1 MIPYGEPHTVRPVP
15 DASKRP
21 PRRRLAG
28 LALSVVI
35 FGALVTS
42 DCVVPRHMV
51 AQAAGTVAG
60 VVVHGENES
69 VLAGVTVSAFDRS
82 TTTGTDGRFVLDG
95 LPDGPVML
103 RFSHLG
109 LGDRVEVIVLSPDRG
124 MTLEVRMTDEAI
136 ELAPLVVEARSE
148 LDERRRVS
156 GHGINEVEEA
166 EIDVAARAG
175 LTLRELLQTTMPGTL
190 AAPSGLSET
199 CVQYRAIRSGGDT
212 GCMEV
217 TVVLD
222 GVQVSNPGYIY
233 ETMPLNAISRLEM
246 LSPGQAGVRYGTAA
260 GQAVLLIETRRG
272 PQLRRSIDARFVTGL
287 AWDEPTPYDWS
298 RVIATTFVVNAA
310 GVGTALLLADRCL
323 RSPEAGSL
331 GLRTRCNGF
340 NTAAIGLLSV
350 GVPAF
355 TGAMVARW
363 TGGTDQTR
371 GRVGPSAFA
380 GGVVLSGGYLLMI
393 HGGSEARAAGF
404 VLLSAGV
411 PIAIALADRVF
422 RTIR

>member
-1 MIPYGEPHTVRPVP
+1 MIFLGEPHTVREVP
-15 DASKRP
+15 RASKRS
-21 PRRRLAG
+21 RVVSFAV
-28 LALSVVI
+28 ALLGVLTVLDPLS
-35 FGALVTS
+35 LS
-42 DCVVPRHMV
+42 QV
-51 AQAAGTVAG
+51 AAQERGSVAG
-60 VVVHGENES
+60 VVLHGEEDTP
-69 VLAGVTVSAFDRS
+69 LAGVTVSALDRS
-82 TTTGTDGRFVLDG
+82 TITGADGRFLLADLD
-95 LPDGPVML
+95 DGPVML

-109 LGDRVEVIVLSPDRG
+109 LGDHLEVVVLSPNEELA
-124 MTLEVRMTDEAI
+124 LEVRMTVEAI

-148 LDERRRVS
+148 LDERRRFS

-217 TVVLD
+217 TVILD

-272 PQLRRSIDARFVTGL
+272 PQMRRAMDARFVTGL
-287 AWDEPTPYDWS
+287 AWDEPTPYDWT
-298 RVIATTFVVNAA
+298 RVIGSTFVVNAA
-310 GVGTALLLADRCL
+310 GVGSALLLADRCL

-363 TGGTDQTR
+363 SGGTEQTR

-393 HGGSEARAAGF
+393 HGGTGARTAGF

-411 PIAIALADRVF
+411 PVAIALADRVF